1 MKNVG
6 KLESILWNIALPGF
20 SQLLTGHNV
29 KGIFFILSEVI
40 LNVQSKFNLAIMFS
54 FLGKFEQAYSV
65 TDYQW
70 LLFYACLY
78 FFAMWDG
85 YRTAMPPDER
95 LSYLPFVFS
104 AYFVTV
110 GLFYCGEIKLFGHF
124 IGPVFI
130 PMLFVIPGLF
140 IGFTLRAI
148 ILKVTK
154 RYRFA

>member
-1 MKNVG
+1 MKIG
-6 KLESILWNIALPGF
+6 KMESIMWSIAFPGF
-20 SQLLTGHNV
+20 SQLLTGHYV

-40 LNVQSKFNLAIMFS
+40 INLNSNFNLAIMLS
-54 FLGKFEQAYSV
+54 FLGEFEEAYSV

-85 YRTAMPPDER
+85 YRTVMPPEEK
-95 LSYLPFVFS
+95 LSFLPFVFS

-110 GLFYCGEIKLFGHF
+110 GLFYCSKIKFFGHL
-124 IGPVFI
+124 IGPVFL
-130 PMLFVIPGLF
+130 PMLFVIPGLI

-148 ILKVTK
+148 ILKVSK
-154 RYRFA
+154 RRSFI